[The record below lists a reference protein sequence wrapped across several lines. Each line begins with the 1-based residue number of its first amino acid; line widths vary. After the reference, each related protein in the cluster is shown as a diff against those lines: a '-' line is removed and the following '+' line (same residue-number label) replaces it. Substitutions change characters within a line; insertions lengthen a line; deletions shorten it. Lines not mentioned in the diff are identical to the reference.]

1 MDVGGGILWHGVGA
15 SAAAVC
21 YTPQRKVFG
30 WAWHTWW
37 LAQATVCWLLMP
49 FTVAYITIPHLAQVL
64 SNAPA
69 SAMYK
74 SFFLGM
80 AYGIGGTAFGL
91 AIRYAGFSLTYAI
104 SVGISC
110 VLGTLLPPW
119 VAGILGDVFQQRGSG
134 FLALGIAFGA
144 LGIALCGWAGFV
156 KEKKHHLL
164 GQNLSGF
171 SMKMGLPLCL
181 VAGILSAMYGF
192 AIDQGQPIA
201 DEAAKLGSGQF
212 QTNVVYIFSNSGAF
226 VTTLIYCS
234 WLHFKNRS
242 WKQHIS
248 INEVKKGITTGSNY
262 LWASLTGVLWFGQF
276 LFYGMGHIR
285 MGTYKF
291 SSWAIHMI
299 MLVLFSSL
307 VGIILK
313 EWTGSPAKAKR
324 ILTIAILFL
333 FLAVFSL
340 TYGNYLGEAV
350 LPLEQ

>member
-1 MDVGGGILWHGVGA
+1 MWHGVGA

-30 WAWHTWW
+30 WHWHTWW
-37 LAQATVCWLLMP
+37 LAQAAVCWLLMP
-49 FTVAYITIPHLAQVL
+49 IIVALVTIPHLSEVL
-64 SNAPA
+64 SNSPA

-80 AYGIGGTAFGL
+80 TYGVGGTAFGL

-119 VAGILGDVFQQRGSG
+119 VAGTISEVFRQEGAS
-134 FLALGIAFGA
+134 FLAMGIVLGAI
-144 LGIALCGWAGFV
+144 GIALCGWAGFV
-156 KEKKHHLL
+156 KEKNHPTL
-164 GQNLSGF
+164 GQNLTGF
-171 SMKMGLPLCL
+171 SMTKGLPLCL

-201 DEAAKLGSGQF
+201 DEAAKMGSGQF
-212 QTNVVYIFSNSGAF
+212 QTNAVYIFSNSGAF
-226 VTTLIYCS
+226 LTTLIYCS
-234 WLHFKNRS
+234 WLHFKNSS
-242 WKQHIS
+242 WKQHARLDVAKPGVS
-248 INEVKKGITTGSNY
+248 TGSNY

-299 MLVLFSSL
+299 MLVLFSSV
-307 VGIILK
+307 VGIVLK
-313 EWTGSPAKAKR
+313 EWKGSPAKAKR
-324 ILTIAILFL
+324 ILTLALAFL
-333 FLAVFSL
+333 LLAVVSL

-350 LPLEQ
+350 PPIEH

>member
-1 MDVGGGILWHGVGA
+1 MDVAGGIAWHSVGA

-21 YTPQRKVFG
+21 YTPQRKVLG
-30 WAWHTWW
+30 WHWHTWW
-37 LAQATVCWLLMP
+37 LAQALVCWLVMP
-49 FTVAYITIPHLAQVL
+49 VLVAWITVPELAEVIKR
-64 SNAPA
+64 SPA

-80 AYGIGGTAFGL
+80 TYGIGGTAFGL

-119 VAGILGDVFQQRGSG
+119 VAGTLGTVFQQQGAGWLG
-134 FLALGIAFGA
+134 FGIFLGAI
-144 LGIALCGWAGFV
+144 GIALCGWAGFI
-156 KEKKHHLL
+156 KEKNHPLL
-164 GQNLSGF
+164 GQNISGF
-171 SMKMGLPLCL
+171 SMTKGLPLCL

-201 DEAAKLGSGQF
+201 DEAARLGSGQF
-212 QTNVVYIFSNSGAF
+212 QTNAVYIFSNSGAF
-226 VTTLIYCS
+226 LTTLFYCS
-234 WLHFKNRS
+234 WLHFRHKS
-242 WKQHIS
+242 WGQHFRLAES
-248 INEVKKGITTGSNY
+248 KPGVSTGSNY

-285 MGTYKF
+285 MGSYKF

-299 MLVLFSSL
+299 MLVLLSSV
-307 VGIILK
+307 VGIALK
-313 EWTGSPAKAKR
+313 EWKNSPSKAKWV
-324 ILTIAILFL
+324 LGIAIVILM
-333 FLAVFSL
+333 LAVVSL

-350 LPLEQ
+350 APMEH